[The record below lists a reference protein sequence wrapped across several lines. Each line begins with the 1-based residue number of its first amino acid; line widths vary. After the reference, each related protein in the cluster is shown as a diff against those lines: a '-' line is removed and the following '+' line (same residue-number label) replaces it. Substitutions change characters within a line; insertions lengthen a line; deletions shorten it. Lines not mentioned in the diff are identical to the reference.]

1 MARIR
6 SIKPE
11 FWVSEQ
17 IAECSPSARLTF
29 VGLWNFSD
37 DKGVHPAK
45 PKTLKAELYPMD
57 DFSADDVADWIAE
70 LIGAGLVATFESG
83 GEKYWHVTG
92 WEKHQK
98 IDRPSFKHPAPPA
111 SNSASTRRK
120 IDEPSTT
127 SHRAPP
133 PGVDRNGE
141 ERRGVQSASSPKAR
155 HPTATESSQG
165 SRLPNDWTLPNEYR
179 DYCRQE
185 RPDLSPDT
193 VAERFRDHWIAKA
206 GRDGVKLDWL
216 ATWRNWVRSERSVGS
231 NSSHHSDDVFAG
243 AR

>member
-1 MARIR
+1 MRMARCVRSESVAVWRGRPRKSASYLVRNESKKRQRADRWKQSTRQDAHERRDYRAYRRSRQPRQRAVSSDRAVCPGRSCAPRRRMWRLHRDQVGIGAVLPRLRGGASLCAPVGSGLMARIR

-57 DFSADDVADWIAE
+57 DFSAVDVADWIAE

-111 SNSASTRRK
+111 SNSASTRR
-120 IDEPSTT
+120 
-127 SHRAPP
+127 
-133 PGVDRNGE
+133 
-141 ERRGVQSASSPKAR
+141 
-155 HPTATESSQG
+155 
-165 SRLPNDWTLPNEYR
+165 
-179 DYCRQE
+179 
-185 RPDLSPDT
+185 
-193 VAERFRDHWIAKA
+193 
-206 GRDGVKLDWL
+206 
-216 ATWRNWVRSERSVGS
+216 
-231 NSSHHSDDVFAG
+231 
-243 AR
+243 